1 MTGAKYCEP
10 ARPLWGK
17 APPRTK
23 PLPPNRPLPV
33 SPQPSRTTSLQVE
46 CLYSSVVEPQS
57 SKLKVLGSI
66 SSGGFHTA
74 VGTRRCSAGRVFN
87 STWVTIQLIDVRTLR
102 MQTVEGKTRREQK
115 KAETRD

>member
-1 MTGAKYCEP
+1 M
-10 ARPLWGK
+10 
-17 APPRTK
+17 
-23 PLPPNRPLPV
+23 
-33 SPQPSRTTSLQVE
+33 
-46 CLYSSVVEPQS
+46 VEPQS

-102 MQTVEGKTRREQK
+102 MQTVEGKTRQEQK
-115 KAETRD
+115 KAEAWDRTRDLQTFSLTLSQPSFRGRCAHTVDQRPGYTIEPAAAGHVTIECVRT